1 MPDYGDQF
9 PGVKIHESAYVDAPC
24 QIGEGTKIWHF
35 SHVMPNCKI
44 GDKCNIGQNVVISPD
59 VIIGNNV
66 KIQNNVSVYSGVVL
80 EDDVFCGPS
89 MVFTNINNPRSEIIR
104 RDQYARTLVRKGAS
118 MGANCTIVCG
128 SRVGE
133 FAFVA
138 AGAVV
143 TKDVPPYALMV
154 GVPAR
159 KKGWVCRCGVPLPAA
174 KTSNTIDCPSCG
186 NQYQEEAGML
196 EPIKEL
202 QAQEVLS

>member
-1 MPDYGDQF
+1 
-9 PGVKIHESAYVDAPC
+9 
-24 QIGEGTKIWHF
+24 
-35 SHVMPNCKI
+35 MPNCKI

-59 VIIGNNV
+59 VVIGNNV

-174 KTSNTIDCPSCG
+174 TTSNTINCPSCG